1 MMKKI
6 LKLMATNR
14 SFFLLILLI
23 MMFLIFAITIP
34 EFLTVYNIL
43 NMTQYGVEIGLLAF
57 AETLIIISGG
67 GGIDLS
73 IGSILSL
80 SAMVIGVLVGKL
92 GMNVLLAVILGI
104 LTGGFCGAL
113 NGLFVSFLRIPPLIV
128 TLSTMYI
135 YDSLALLIAVDK
147 WGNPMPVSNFPYS
160 YFYIGQQTYFNIPFQ
175 VIAIFIPL
183 ALILH
188 FVLSKAKFGRYL
200 FATGNSETVARFSN
214 VPVRKIKFSV
224 YVIGGFL
231 AGLAALIMT
240 SRIASARPDLG
251 SGLNLQAIT
260 IAVLGGTSIT
270 GGEGSILGTLM
281 AIEVITSL
289 YNALQLAGISSIWQ
303 VGILGIILIGSTI
316 ANIILSK
323 KYSIID

>member
-6 LKLMATNR
+6 LRLMATNR
-14 SFFLLILLI
+14 SFFLLILLVI
-23 MMFLIFAITIP
+23 MFLIFAIIVP
-34 EFLTVYNIL
+34 EFSTIYNVL
-43 NMTQYGVEIGLLAF
+43 NMTKYGVEIGLLAF

-80 SAMVIGVLVGKL
+80 SAMVIGVLAGRL
-92 GMNVLLAVILGI
+92 GVNIFLAAILGI
-104 LTGGFCGAL
+104 LTGGFCGTL

-147 WGNPMPVSNFPYS
+147 WGNPMPVSNFPYG

-175 VIAIFIPL
+175 VIAIFVPL

-188 FVLSKAKFGRYL
+188 FVLSKTKFGRYL
-200 FATGNSETVARFSN
+200 FAIGNSETVARFSN

-251 SGLNLQAIT
+251 AGLNLQAIT
-260 IAVLGGTSIT
+260 IAVLGGTNIM
-270 GGEGSILGTLM
+270 GGEGSILGTFM
-281 AIEVITSL
+281 AIAVITSL
-289 YNALQLAGISSIWQ
+289 YNGLQLAGISSIWQ
-303 VGILGIILIGSTI
+303 VGTLGIILIGSAI

-323 KYSIID
+323 KYSIMD

>member
-1 MMKKI
+1 MMKKF
-6 LKLMATNR
+6 LKLMAVNR
-14 SFFLLILLI
+14 SFFLFV
-23 MMFLIFAITIP
+23 FLIGMFVVFSFIIP
-34 EFLTVYNIL
+34 EFSTIYNVL
-43 NMTQYGVEIGLLAF
+43 NMTKYGVEIGLLAF

-80 SAMVIGVLVGKL
+80 SAMVIGVLAGRL
-92 GMNVLLAVILGI
+92 GVNIVIASILGI
-104 LTGGFCGAL
+104 ITGGLCGVV
-113 NGLFVSFLRIPPLIV
+113 NGFFVSFLRIPPLIV
-128 TLSTMYI
+128 TLSTMYV

-147 WGNPMPVSNFPYS
+147 WGNPMPVSNFPYGY
-160 YFYIGQQTYFNIPFQ
+160 YFIGQQTYFNIPFQ

-183 ALILH
+183 ALMLH
-188 FVLSKAKFGRYL
+188 FVLSKTTFGRYL
-200 FATGNSETVARFSN
+200 VATGNSEVVARFSS
-214 VPVRKIKFSV
+214 VPVRRVKFTV

-251 SGLNLQAIT
+251 AGLNLQAIT
-260 IAVLGGTSIT
+260 IAVLGGTNIM

-281 AIEVITSL
+281 AIVVITAL
-289 YNALQLAGISSIWQ
+289 YNGLQLAGISSIWQ
-303 VGILGIILIGSTI
+303 VGTLGIILIGSAI

-323 KYSIID
+323 KFSSVE